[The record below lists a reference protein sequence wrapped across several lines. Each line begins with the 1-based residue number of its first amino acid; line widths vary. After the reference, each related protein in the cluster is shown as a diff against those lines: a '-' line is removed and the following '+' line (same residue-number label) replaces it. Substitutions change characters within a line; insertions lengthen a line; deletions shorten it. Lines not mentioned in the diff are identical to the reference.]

1 MKEQDKSTG
10 KELNKTE
17 INKMPDEEFKLM
29 IIKMPAGL
37 ERRVEDFSKSFNKE
51 KI

>member
-10 KELNKTE
+10 KELNKTK
-17 INKMPDEEFKLM
+17 INKMPEEFKLM
-29 IIKMPAGL
+29 IIKMPVGL